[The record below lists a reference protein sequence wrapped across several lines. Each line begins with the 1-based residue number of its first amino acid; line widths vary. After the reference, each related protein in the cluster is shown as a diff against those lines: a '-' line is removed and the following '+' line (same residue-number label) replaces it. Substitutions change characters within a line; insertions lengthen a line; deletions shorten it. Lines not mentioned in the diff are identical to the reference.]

1 MLSHRGTPDQF
12 FILIGTVLLWPSPS
26 PITQNPASLLVSLL
40 PRLLYLSTCPLYT
53 HDGFGLKQKPE
64 LTAFWRPIYSRTG
77 TNHLCM
83 ARTTP
88 HDVTYLCWTSY
99 LTHTVSV
106 TPNYWDNLDS
116 SDFMPLSIEG
126 SPPEIP
132 YPPSP
137 CKTPASPRL
146 STVMVLQLQSPP
158 PYPWQPNLCFLQ
170 IST

>member
-132 YPPSP
+132 YP
-137 CKTPASPRL
+137 RL
-146 STVMVLQLQSPP
+146 PVKLQLLQDLAQSWFSSCKALPP
-158 PYPWQPNLCFLQ
+158 SLAA
-170 IST
+170 